1 MGVLVFLTVL
11 SVLIIVHEFGH
22 LVVARML
29 GVRVEKFS
37 LGFGPRLIS
46 YTRNF
51 TQYSLSLIPLGGYVK
66 LCGDTR
72 EEFKG
77 NDWEYLAKPPG
88 ERAAIVFAGPL
99 LNYFLALVVFYFV
112 FLTGYPALGTRVGE
126 LLEGFPAQKA
136 GLAKNDLIIAVD
148 SLRVKEWDEMQ
159 EIIRSR
165 KAGNIEVR
173 LLRDG
178 QEKTF
183 LIEPRVERLKNIFG
197 QEERVRI
204 IGIVPKEEFVILK
217 YNLGDSFFAASQKLW
232 WITYA
237 TFKALWR
244 MLTGGMSAKDSMTGP
259 LGIFF
264 ITTHAWSLGIN
275 YLLQVVALL
284 SASLGIFNVLPFPVL
299 DGGHLM
305 FLGLEKIRRRPLA
318 TKAEEWISRAGF
330 GFIIVIAIFV
340 FYSDL
345 ARFGIIDKLIG
356 LAGKIS
362 F

>member
-1 MGVLVFLTVL
+1 MSILVFLIVL
-11 SVLIIVHEFGH
+11 SILIIVHEFGH
-22 LVVARML
+22 LVVAKML

-51 TQYSLSLIPLGGYVK
+51 TQYSISLIPLGGYVK
-66 LCGDTR
+66 LAGDTR

-99 LNYFLALVVFYFV
+99 LNYFLALAIFYFV

-136 GLAKNDLIIAVD
+136 GLARNDLILTID
-148 SLRVKEWDEMQ
+148 SQRVKEWDQMQ
-159 EIIRSR
+159 EIIRGR
-165 KAGNIEVR
+165 KAGDIKVTVLREGREKDFVIAPR
-173 LLRDG
+173 L
-178 QEKTF
+178 
-183 LIEPRVERLKNIFG
+183 ERLKNIFG
-197 QEERVRI
+197 QEEDLRI
-204 IGIVPKEEFVILK
+204 IGIVPKEEFVTLK
-217 YNLGDSFFAASQKLW
+217 YNFRDSFTAASKKLW

-244 MLTGGMSAKDSMTGP
+244 MLTGGMPLKDSVTGP

-264 ITTHAWSLGIN
+264 ITTHAWGLGIN
-275 YLLQVVALL
+275 YLLQVVALF
-284 SASLGIFNVLPFPVL
+284 SASLAIFNVLPFPVL

-305 FLGLEKIRRRPLA
+305 FLGVEKIRKRSLGAR
-318 TKAEEWISRAGF
+318 AEEWVSRAGF
-330 GFIIVIAIFV
+330 SFIILLAVFV

-345 ARFGIIDKLIG
+345 ARFGIIDKLVD
-356 LAGKIS
+356 LSSKIR